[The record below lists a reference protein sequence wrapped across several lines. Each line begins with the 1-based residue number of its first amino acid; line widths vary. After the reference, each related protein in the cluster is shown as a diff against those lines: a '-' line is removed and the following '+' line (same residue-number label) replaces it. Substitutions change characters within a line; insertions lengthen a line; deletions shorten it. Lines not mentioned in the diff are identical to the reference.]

1 MATDRLT
8 SFGQTW
14 TPTLAD
20 RLGEHLSARQI
31 SRFIDDMT
39 NLKIADL
46 GCGYHAKLSS
56 RWLTKAR
63 RAYLVDLKIDP
74 RLANDRVEIIQGALP
89 KAAQAIPENE
99 LDLVLLNSVLEH
111 LSDPEGMLREI
122 YRCLAPGG
130 TALLNVPSWRGKY
143 WLELFAFRF
152 GWSPAEEM
160 DDHKRYY
167 DVRDLWPLLVQA
179 GFLPSRIRC
188 FSHKFG
194 MNTFAAVKK

>member
-1 MATDRLT
+1 MATERLT
-8 SFGQTW
+8 SFGQRQ
-14 TPTLAD
+14 TPTFAD
-20 RLGEHLSARQI
+20 RFGQYLSARRI
-31 SRFIDDMT
+31 SCFIDDIT
-39 NLKIADL
+39 DLKIADL
-46 GCGYHAKLSS
+46 GCGYQAKLSS
-56 RWLTKAR
+56 GWLTKVR
-63 RAYLVDLKIDP
+63 RAYLVDLKVDP
-74 RLANDRVEIIQGALP
+74 RLAGDRVEIIQGGLP
-89 KAAQAIPENE
+89 KATQAITENE

-111 LSDPEGMLREI
+111 LSEPEEMLREI
-122 YRCLAPGG
+122 YRILAPGG
-130 TALLNVPSWRGKY
+130 TCLLNVPSWRGKY